1 MRIDPNQN
9 MTAKKYSMSLLAFSL
24 VCFLGLYF
32 ILLFQNL
39 FLFNPEGYN
48 G

>member
-24 VCFLGLYF
+24 VCFIGLYYF
-32 ILLFQNL
+32 KTYFYLILKVTMVSI
-39 FLFNPEGYN
+39 
-48 G
+48 